1 MAHSTYP
8 ATRRP
13 LASTLLPG
21 WFSAIFSYISLRGKQ
36 QQQQKKITIS
46 KCIDK
51 KIHQLPED
59 LWWPREIWG
68 TPIWAT
74 LEIVGRKKG
83 NILEK
88 LLSPFQQRRS
98 ALTAPNQ
105 SWAPATRAEWR
116 GRGPKESIRIQ
127 GIPWF
132 MVSEWEVWEQIYLE
146 STKLDWTAFFSALL
160 IFAPKNTIE
169 IDQSSNFHFLIAQ
182 ESPADSCGHTL
193 PYPLV
198 ATGPPHSSW

>member
-1 MAHSTYP
+1 MWKPRMVHSTYP
-8 ATRRP
+8 APGRTLALPGP
-13 LASTLLPG
+13 LARL
-21 WFSAIFSYISLRGKQ
+21 IFSYLWEENKTKQKDNHFKMFRQENTSIFWGSLVTQRNLGNSYLGHIGDCWKREGK
-36 QQQQKKITIS
+36 
-46 KCIDK
+46 
-51 KIHQLPED
+51 H
-59 LWWPREIWG
+59 
-68 TPIWAT
+68 
-74 LEIVGRKKG
+74 
-83 NILEK
+83 LEK

-116 GRGPKESIRIQ
+116 GQRPKESIRIQ

-169 IDQSSNFHFLIAQ
+169 VDQSSNFHFLIAH
-182 ESPADSCGHTL
+182 GR
-193 PYPLV
+193 
-198 ATGPPHSSW
+198 